1 MSLGVSLGVADAIV
15 ARYPRRAEEGLMS
28 KLAAITAE
36 RERQL
41 GLHRARI
48 GHYVRSLVRDGGE
61 AEDVLQEVM
70 LRAHRSIGE
79 LRDEEALSSWL
90 FRIATHAC
98 LDHLRRRVR
107 RPSIAEGA
115 DPDAVEAP
123 AEAPDGLQATLE
135 QREMSEC
142 VQRFLV
148 ALPDDYRAVIL
159 LTELEGLTGPE
170 ISSLLGIP
178 LTTVKMRL
186 HRARRLLQEELEA
199 GCSLGCDERGVVVC
213 EPKGRGTG
221 QPAGH

>member
-1 MSLGVSLGVADAIV
+1 MSE
-15 ARYPRRAEEGLMS
+15 RATVT
-28 KLAAITAE
+28 TA

-41 GLHRARI
+41 GLHSARI
-48 GHYVRSLVRDGGE
+48 GHYVRSLVRDRGE

-79 LRDEEALSSWL
+79 LREEEALATWL

-98 LDHLRRRVR
+98 LDHLRRRAR
-107 RPSIAEGA
+107 RPSIADGA
-115 DPDAVEAP
+115 DPDALEAP
-123 AEAPDGLQATLE
+123 VPAAPDVQTTLE

-159 LTELEGLTGPE
+159 LTEIDGLTGPE

-213 EPKGRGTG
+213 EPKGGGTG
-221 QPAGH
+221 KAAGH